1 MSNFLK
7 LAFAQG
13 VEDALVN
20 FGIKVAVGPAAYDAG
35 PVGVSPQYPEYGPSV
50 ADYAKA
56 INTETAAMKKDDA
69 AQRGSYQRMDLPHIR
84 ERAYEESRSGYKGI
98 SNQERAQVQKRPKA
112 ISDAMLANNDYKVRR
127 QQAAGNALIKRDSDR
142 EQAFLEGNRQR
153 NPVPTPAPDGTR
165 GYSSYSR
172 LAQDLNRN
180 YGVTTSGAQL
190 QQMFG
195 NKMITDKT
203 RFNPAMIADA
213 LMGGGPKVPEGA
225 SGLGGKI
232 RSKKPAQA
240 PLDVDKLLA
249 GPAVSKGEVSS
260 AIENLPSP
268 KGGGSKKRETYV
280 SDEDAPAPKSSG
292 SSKSVAKK

>member
-7 LAFAQG
+7 LAFSQG

-20 FGIKVAVGPAAYDAG
+20 FGIKVAVGPVMED
-35 PVGVSPQYPEYGPSV
+35 YGPPLSAAGSKKPQWQDSFAEV
-50 ADYAKA
+50 LNAD
-56 INTETAAMKKDDA
+56 TAEMKRNDA

-84 ERAYEESRSGYKGI
+84 ERAYEESRAGYKGMD
-98 SNQERAQVQKRPKA
+98 NKQRAMVQSTRPKA
-112 ISDAMLANNDYKVRR
+112 VSDAILANNDYQVRR

-180 YGVTTSGAQL
+180 YGVTTSGAKL

-213 LMGGGPKVPEGA
+213 LMGGGPKVPDGA
-225 SGLGGKI
+225 SGLGGKM

-249 GPAVSKGEVSS
+249 GPAVSKGEVSR

-268 KGGGSKKRETYV
+268 KGGGSKKREMYV
-280 SDEDAPAPKSSG
+280 SDEDAPYPKSGG